1 LIKRNQCK
9 IKCSF
14 CEKYF
19 VNLSKHIQGIHNVE
33 FNKIIKES
41 IELKRKGW
49 SNNKIARRYNLSC
62 GTIRNN
68 LINNM
73 EDYGEITIKNN
84 IKVTP
89 KIVNKILE
97 LRKKKIKYF

>member
-1 LIKRNQCK
+1 M
-9 IKCSF
+9 
-14 CEKYF
+14 
-19 VNLSKHIQGIHNVE
+19 SKHIQGIHNVE